1 LDTREIIDAF
11 NVAFNAHDVDAV
23 MGLMTED
30 VVFES
35 TLPAPDGQHYD
46 GQAAVRA
53 YWEEFF
59 ASSPPDSFA
68 SEETIVAGDRAVVR
82 WKFDW
87 GTGHVRGVDV
97 MRVRDGKVSEKFS
110 YVKG

>member
-23 MGLMTED
+23 MALMTED

-35 TLPAPDGQHYD
+35 TLPAPDGQRYE

-53 YWEEFF
+53 YWDEFF

-68 SEETIVAGDRAVVR
+68 SEETIVAGDRAVIR
-82 WKFDW
+82 WTFDW
-87 GTGHVRGVDV
+87 ATGHVRGVDV
-97 MRVRDGKVSEKFS
+97 MRVRDGKVSEKLS